1 MYEAFNESRE
11 FDTYDIIQSLKEIVP
26 LSVTMKEEIDALKI
40 WANDRARNASNS
52 GKLKKYL
59 IPKIEKTEEEDL

>member
-1 MYEAFNESRE
+1 M
-11 FDTYDIIQSLKEIVP
+11 P
-26 LSVTMKEEIDALKI
+26 LSVTMKEEIDALKL

-52 GKLKKYL
+52 GKLKKYI